1 MDMIS
6 INERLKELRIENG
19 LTQKQ
24 LADELGVGQTTI
36 AAHEKNH
43 MPKLDSLIA
52 YADFFECS
60 LDYLAGR
67 EQAPLPYA
75 LSPQERELIQK
86 FRSLKPPIRSYAFEQ
101 LKLLSRSE
109 LNQ

>member
-1 MDMIS
+1 MDNMT
-6 INERLKELRIENG
+6 INERIKELRTENG

-24 LADELGVGQTTI
+24 LADAVGIPQTTV
-36 AAHEKNH
+36 ACHEKSHDPNIYIL
-43 MPKLDSLIA
+43 MK

-67 EQAPLPYA
+67 EEGALPYA
-75 LSPQERELIQK
+75 LSNEERELIQS
-86 FRSLKPPIRSYAFEQ
+86 FRSLKPIVRKYAFEQ

-109 LNQ
+109 LNR